1 MRIIAGL
8 FGILGVFAALF
19 VVLHLARV
27 QSTTIAPAAL
37 PVPAASAA
45 SAPAPAPT
53 VRAQSQQ
60 IQQNY
65 QQAVEHVMEQSRRQ
79 MPEDAK

>member
-19 VVLHLARV
+19 VVLQLARF
-27 QSTTIAPAAL
+27 QSAAVAPAAL
-37 PVPAASAA
+37 PAPAASAA
-45 SAPAPAPT
+45 SAPAPT

-79 MPEDAK
+79 MPEDAE

>member
-19 VVLHLARV
+19 VVLQLARH
-27 QSTTIAPAAL
+27 QSAAVVPAAL
-37 PVPAASAA
+37 PAPATS
-45 SAPAPAPT
+45 APAPT

-60 IQQNY
+60 MQQNY
-65 QQAVEHVMEQSRRQ
+65 QQAVEQVMEQSRRQ
-79 MPEDAK
+79 MPEEAE

>member
-27 QSTTIAPAAL
+27 QSTAITPAAL
-37 PVPAASAA
+37 PSPTAS
-45 SAPAPAPT
+45 APAPT
-53 VRAQSQQ
+53 VREQSQQ
-60 IQQNY
+60 IQQIY
-65 QQAVEHVMEQSRRQ
+65 QQAVEQVMEQSRRQ
-79 MPEDAK
+79 MPEEAE

>member
-27 QSTTIAPAAL
+27 QSTAITPAAL
-37 PVPAASAA
+37 
-45 SAPAPAPT
+45 PAPT
-53 VRAQSQQ
+53 VREQSQQ

-65 QQAVEHVMEQSRRQ
+65 QQAVEQVMEQSRRQ
-79 MPEDAK
+79 MPEEAE

>member
-27 QSTTIAPAAL
+27 QSANIAPAAL
-37 PVPAASAA
+37 PSPTAS
-45 SAPAPAPT
+45 APAPT
-53 VRAQSQQ
+53 VREQSQQ
-60 IQQNY
+60 MQQNY
-65 QQAVEHVMEQSRRQ
+65 QQAVEQVMEQSRRQ
-79 MPEDAK
+79 MPEDAE